1 MYQRLLDRVAAL
13 VALPTCAACTR
24 PTDVG
29 RRICARCTA
38 ELGAMPVGRRGERTF
53 AAFPYAGPARG
64 IVGALK
70 FRQAP
75 AVAGEMA
82 ELMLPRLPPWAL
94 DARWIVPA
102 PAHPARRRQRGY
114 NQSQVLARELARAT
128 GARVIDCLV
137 RAPLAPPQSEL
148 SRADRLKLPSA
159 AISVDRDSLG
169 AIDPSEML
177 LCDDV
182 ITTGVT
188 LERCAQALGAERA
201 VTFAA
206 TVAFGPAGRIL

>member
-1 MYQRLLDRVAAL
+1 
-13 VALPTCAACTR
+13 
-24 PTDVG
+24 
-29 RRICARCTA
+29 
-38 ELGAMPVGRRGERTF
+38 
-53 AAFPYAGPARG
+53 
-64 IVGALK
+64 
-70 FRQAP
+70 
-75 AVAGEMA
+75 MA

-114 NQSQVLARELARAT
+114 NQSQVLARALARAT

>member
-1 MYQRLLDRVAAL
+1 
-13 VALPTCAACTR
+13 
-24 PTDVG
+24 
-29 RRICARCTA
+29 
-38 ELGAMPVGRRGERTF
+38 
-53 AAFPYAGPARG
+53 
-64 IVGALK
+64 
-70 FRQAP
+70 
-75 AVAGEMA
+75 
-82 ELMLPRLPPWAL
+82 
-94 DARWIVPA
+94 
-102 PAHPARRRQRGY
+102 
-114 NQSQVLARELARAT
+114 
-128 GARVIDCLV
+128 
-137 RAPLAPPQSEL
+137 
-148 SRADRLKLPSA
+148 LKLPSA